1 MMSPFFGVVV
11 ENKNDDLVK
20 FGMVISKKVSKRAV
34 DRNKIKRR
42 LMEVLGKRLDKFK
55 VGLRVLFLVK
65 KAAVEVSVTDLEK
78 EVDRLISKIR

>member
-11 ENKNDDLVK
+11 ENKNDDVVK
-20 FGMVISKKVSKRAV
+20 FGVVISKKVSKRAV

-42 LMEVLGKRLDKFK
+42 LMEVLGRRLDKFK

-65 KAAVEVSVTDLEK
+65 KAAVEAKVIDLEK
-78 EVDRLISKIR
+78 EVEKLILKF